1 MIAEKKEQKQTKAE
15 FISNEYDD
23 FKEMFDDLETKLEL
37 IKALSVDNESLEYS
51 IYMYVD
57 DIQTLLKATELKIEK
72 SVI

>member
-1 MIAEKKEQKQTKAE
+1 MSIDKDFNNKVD
-15 FISNEYDD
+15 FISNSYDN

-37 IKALSVDNESLEYS
+37 LKALSVDNEALEYS

-72 SVI
+72 NER